1 MKLMICCSIIYFI
14 IIVNLPGTESQL
26 NRSIHPAA
34 GCEESCGSFKI
45 PYPFGI
51 REDCFLNTD
60 FKLTCGNTSSIP
72 PITYWQGYQV
82 LNISI
87 EDAEMRILTYV
98 ASDCYTSTGTNNGS
112 ITSIAI
118 TWKSFPF
125 SHARN
130 RFVALGCDTI
140 ARLTE
145 TDNLVVQN
153 AYTMMGCMSFC
164 LTNNSVEDGVCSGAG
179 CCESSIPKGLFGF
192 NISIGSENNHV
203 SSLTEFNP
211 CSFSFL
217 AADDFYNFSI
227 ADLRSNSFRG
237 TSVVPTILDWSVVN
251 TCNESQ
257 KNLTTYACGNNSFC
271 KDSDRGMRVDTYV
284 CHCSPGYR
292 GNPYLGCQDV
302 DECQDSSTHNCDKT
316 SACVNTDG
324 GYYCSCPKGYEGDGQ
339 RDGSGCTVVLSYLGA
354 HLQTL
359 MNVSIRDSMTAKEG
373 ALTHLEAI
381 LVLLA
386 TRIGVAAIVV
396 IIGGTFLFWGLRKRK
411 LIQLKEKFFEQNGG
425 FLLQQLVEQKELTS
439 NMLKIFTAEELKTAT
454 KNYDDSLI
462 AGRGGFG
469 TVYKGT
475 LLDGSLVA
483 IKKSKQTDVD
493 VDEAQVKQFIS
504 EVVVLCQV
512 NNRNIVRILGCCLET
527 PSPLL
532 VYEFVSNGTLFEHL
546 HNKEGKSLSKGTL
559 SWETRLKIATQTAG
573 VLSYLHS
580 QAVTPIIH
588 RDIKSTNILL
598 DENLN
603 PKVSDFGAS
612 KLIAYD
618 EMEVCTMVQ
627 GTLGYLD
634 PEYLQTSQLTEKS
647 DVYSFGV
654 VLVELLTGQKAIR
667 FNKSETERSLAKY
680 FLSALQENRLV
691 EVLERRVVE
700 EGSVELL
707 REVANIARCC
717 LSLKGEERPNMKQ
730 VAMELEGLRKM
741 GVDKHFSSWD
751 VAEFHSEEDSVYL
764 LGESVENYDSIK
776 NQVVITIPPDGR

>member
-1 MKLMICCSIIYFI
+1 MTC
-14 IIVNLPGTESQL
+14 N
-26 NRSIHPAA
+26 
-34 GCEESCGSFKI
+34 
-45 PYPFGI
+45 
-51 REDCFLNTD
+51 NT
-60 FKLTCGNTSSIP
+60 SIP
-72 PITYWQGYQV
+72 PQPKWQGYRV

-87 EDAEMRILTYV
+87 DDAEMRVLTYV
-98 ASDCYTSTGTNNGS
+98 ARECYTSNGTNYGS
-112 ITSIAI
+112 FTSSA
-118 TWKSFPF
+118 TAWRSFPF

-145 TDNLVVQN
+145 TDNLVHQN
-153 AYTMMGCMSFC
+153 VYTRMGCMSFC

-192 NISIGSENNHV
+192 NISIGSENNYTSV
-203 SSLTEFNP
+203 TGFNP

-227 ADLRSNSFRG
+227 ADLRNNSFRG
-237 TSVVPTILDWSVVN
+237 TDDVPTILDWSVMN
-251 TCNESQ
+251 TCNESK
-257 KNLTTYACGNNSFC
+257 KNSTAYACGDNSFC
-271 KDSDRGMRVDTYV
+271 KDSDKGMRVDTYV
-284 CHCSPGYR
+284 CQCSPGYQ

-302 DECQDSSTHNCDKT
+302 DECQDSSTHNCDKM
-316 SACVNTDG
+316 SKCVNTDG
-324 GYYCSCPKGYEGDGQ
+324 GYNCSCPKGYQGDGQ
-339 RDGSGCTVVLSYLGA
+339 RDGNGCTDIDECLDSKLNDCKGECINKLGSYSCSNSLA
-354 HLQTL
+354 I
-359 MNVSIRDSMTAKEG
+359 NVAVG
-373 ALTHLEAI
+373 
-381 LVLLA
+381 
-386 TRIGVAAIVV
+386 IGVGNHPAFLVVVVVVVVVV
-396 IIGGTFLFWGLRKRK
+396 IIGSTFLFWGLRKRK

-462 AGRGGFG
+462 AGRGGFA

-546 HNKEGKSLSKGTL
+546 HDKEEKYLSKGTL

-667 FNKSETERSLAKY
+667 FNKSEEERSLAKY

-707 REVANIARCC
+707 QEVANIARCC
-717 LSLKGEERPNMKQ
+717 LSLNGEERPNMKQ
-730 VAMELEGLRKM
+730 VAVVLEGLRNM
-741 GVDKHFSSWD
+741 GVDMHFSSWNGT
-751 VAEFHSEEDSVYL
+751 ELHSEEDNVYL
-764 LGESVENYDSIK
+764 LGEGVENYDSIK
-776 NQVVITIPPDGR
+776 NQVVITIPTDGR